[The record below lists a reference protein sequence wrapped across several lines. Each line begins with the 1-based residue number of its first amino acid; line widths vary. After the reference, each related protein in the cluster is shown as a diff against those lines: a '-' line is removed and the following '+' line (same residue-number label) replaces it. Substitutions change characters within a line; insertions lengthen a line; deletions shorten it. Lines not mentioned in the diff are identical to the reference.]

1 MQLNPKQK
9 EAAESLDGPTLV
21 VAGAGAGK
29 TRVLVERI
37 VNLIKSGKAEARE
50 ILAITFT
57 NKAAKEMRERVLA
70 RIDSDKDLNRPVN
83 ALYSGL
89 GVPFVSTFHSL
100 GVHIMREQ
108 AKLLQIKKHFAILD
122 RQDQKR
128 ITKEA
133 MKKLGLDSKEKD
145 PNFYINS
152 ISRAKSD
159 ALSPEIYLEMANSYS
174 KEEVYHVWSFY
185 EKIKKKEGSF
195 DFDDLLLVP
204 LKLLQENDEVL
215 SYYQNVWKY
224 ILVDEYQDTNKVQ
237 FEILRLLAGKEQNL
251 FAVGDI
257 DQSIYA
263 WRGAKPDLMLLFEKH
278 FKDAKLIF
286 LEQNYRSTKNIIE
299 AANAVIEKNQR
310 RQKKVLFSENKEG
323 EKIKLIQAFSAQDE
337 ARKIAR
343 KARELIEKGYDA
355 SEIAVLYRMNFISRV
370 LEDAFLSEGVPY
382 QILGTR
388 FFDRKEIK
396 DLISFLRL
404 ALNRDSLS
412 DLYRATSA
420 VPRGIGKVALLKI
433 QEGKTAELPASSQVK
448 VKNFFAMLDEI
459 YNFALKNRVSETL
472 RFILDKSGLAEH
484 LKSKGQDGQERL
496 ANLFELIE
504 LSKKYDVLPSEEAL
518 EKFLDEAALSQDQ
531 DELEKDGKGVRLM
544 TVHASKGLEFKAVF
558 VSALEQGIFPAER
571 FDEKDDEEEER
582 RLFYV
587 AITRAKEELYLS
599 HAMERQV
606 FGETSIS
613 EPSEFLQDL
622 PEALIEIE
630 ESFQTENQE
639 EDKNKNLGH
648 DRGIDLIEW

>member
-1 MQLNPKQK
+1 MRLNPKQK
-9 EAAESLDGPTLV
+9 EAAESLDGPVLT

-37 VNLIKSGKAEARE
+37 INLIKSGKAEAHE

-57 NKAAKEMRERVLA
+57 NKAAKEMRERVLV

-108 AKLLQIKKHFAILD
+108 VKCLQIKKHFAILD

-128 ITKEA
+128 IIKEA
-133 MKKLGLDSKEKD
+133 MKKLGLDPKEKD
-145 PNFYINS
+145 PNFFINS

-159 ALSPEIYLEMANSYS
+159 ALSPELYLERANSYS
-174 KEEVYHVWSFY
+174 KEEIYHVWSFY
-185 EKIKKKEGSF
+185 EKIKKDEGSF

-204 LKLLQENDEVL
+204 LRLLQESDEVL
-215 SYYQNVWKY
+215 EYYRGVWRY

-237 FEILRLLAGKEQNL
+237 FELLRLLAGKEQNI

-278 FKDAKLIF
+278 FKGAKVIF

-299 AANAVIEKNQR
+299 AANAIIEKNQK
-310 RQKKVLFSENKEG
+310 RQKKILFSENKEG
-323 EKIKLIQAFSAQDE
+323 EKIKLMQAFSAQDE

-343 KARELIEKGYDA
+343 KAKELIENGFDA
-355 SEIAVLYRMNFISRV
+355 SEIAVLYRMNFVSRV

-382 QILGTR
+382 QILGTK
-388 FFDRKEIK
+388 FFERKEVK

-404 ALNRDSLS
+404 ALNRDSLA

-433 QEGKTAELPASSQVK
+433 QEKKVDELPASSQAK
-448 VKNFFAMLDEI
+448 IKNFSAMLDEI
-459 YNFALKNRVSETL
+459 YNFALKNRLSESL
-472 RFILDKSGLAEH
+472 KFILDKSGLQEH

-496 ANLFELIE
+496 ANLFELVE
-504 LSKKYDVLPSEEAL
+504 LSKKYDIFPPEEAL
-518 EKFLDEAALSQDQ
+518 EKFLDEVALSQDQ
-531 DELEKDGKGVRLM
+531 DELEKSEGGVRLM

-558 VSALEQGIFPAER
+558 VVALEQGIFPAER

-587 AITRAKEELYLS
+587 AITRAKEKLYLS
-599 HAMERQV
+599 FASERQV
-606 FGETSIS
+606 FGQTRFS

-622 PEALIEIE
+622 PESVLEA
-630 ESFQTENQE
+630 ESDFQDENQNSN
-639 EDKNKNLGH
+639 KNKNLGH